1 MKTLLKDD
9 LLLVILLY
17 LLAISPVL
25 YFWEAFQSITMIGC
39 SAILLTKIRR
49 ASLKINTFNLP
60 FIAVSVILSVLYLYY
75 FSSKSLSL
83 LANTSLLFA
92 IPLCSNYLYQSQT
105 FLNHKTRILLSFCG
119 SAGLLS
125 FYTIVFY
132 LIDIPNHNFNWY
144 FARFNIENHLHIHGT
159 YLSLWMSVALLI
171 LANIWI
177 TSTAKTTIKN
187 LFYSFVSMVFVAGLL
202 IVNSRM
208 MLYTMLIL
216 GVLLYY
222 FYTIKNKQ
230 VGFSKKNVLILFI
243 TFFAVLVLSQRYWD
257 DVIFLFENKLASSS
271 RYTINYC
278 SLQTISDSFLLG
290 TNPNTLQNQLNNCYD
305 QYGFSELSKENIN
318 AHNQY
323 LDYFLKGGVL
333 LFVAFVTILFTKLR
347 LAYQKQNYLYFSVTL
362 LFCFAFL
369 TENILVRQYG
379 IYCYFLCD
387 VLLLGTIIPNKSHD
401 TNEIKE
407 SQGGN

>member
-9 LLLVILLY
+9 LLLVVLLY

-39 SAILLTKIRR
+39 SVLLLTKIKR

-60 FIAVSVILSVLYLYY
+60 FISAAVLFSGVCLWY
-75 FSSKSLSL
+75 FSSKSINL
-83 LANTSLLFA
+83 LANTLLLFA
-92 IPLCSNYLYQSQT
+92 IPLCSRYLYQSQT
-105 FLNHKTRILLSFCG
+105 FLKHKTRILLSFCG
-119 SAGLLS
+119 SVGLLS
-125 FYTIVFY
+125 LYTIVFY

-159 YLSLWMSVALLI
+159 YFSLWISIALLI
-171 LANIWI
+171 LTNTWI
-177 TSTAKTTIKN
+177 TNTAKNTIKKV
-187 LFYSFVSMVFVAGLL
+187 FYSFSCLIFVASLL

-208 MLYTMLIL
+208 MLYSMLFL

-222 FYTIKNKQ
+222 FYAIKSNQ
-230 VGFSKKNVLILFI
+230 LVFSKKMVVILFI
-243 TFFAVLVLSQRYWD
+243 SFCAILMLSQRYWD
-257 DVIFLFENKLASSS
+257 DVVYLFENKLASSS

-278 SLQTISDSFLLG
+278 SLQTITDSFLLG
-290 TNPNTLQNQLNNCYD
+290 TNPNTLQSQLNSCYD
-305 QYGFSELSKENIN
+305 RYGFSELSKENIN
-318 AHNQY
+318 SHNQY
-323 LDYFLKGGVL
+323 LDYFLKGGIL
-333 LFVAFVTILFTKLR
+333 LFVAFVMILFTKLR

-362 LFCFAFL
+362 LFCFAFI

-387 VLLLGTIIPNKSHD
+387 ILLLGAIVPNKSHN
-401 TNEIKE
+401 TNEIEE
-407 SQGGN
+407 S

>member
-9 LLLVILLY
+9 LLLVVLLY

-39 SAILLTKIRR
+39 SVLLLTKIKRT
-49 ASLKINTFNLP
+49 SLKINTFNLP
-60 FIAVSVILSVLYLYY
+60 FISAAVLFSGVCLWY
-75 FSSKSLSL
+75 FSSKSINL
-83 LANTSLLFA
+83 LANTLLLFA
-92 IPLCSNYLYQSQT
+92 IPLCSRYLYQSQT
-105 FLNHKTRILLSFCG
+105 FLNHKTRIMLSFCG
-119 SAGLLS
+119 SVGLLS
-125 FYTIVFY
+125 LYTIVFY

-159 YLSLWMSVALLI
+159 YFSLWISIALLI
-171 LANIWI
+171 LTNTWI
-177 TSTAKTTIKN
+177 TNTAKNTIKKV
-187 LFYSFVSMVFVAGLL
+187 FYSFSCLVFVAGLL

-208 MLYTMLIL
+208 MLYSMLFL

-222 FYTIKNKQ
+222 FYAIKSNQ
-230 VGFSKKNVLILFI
+230 LAFSKKMVVILFI
-243 TFFAVLVLSQRYWD
+243 SFCAILMLSQRYWD
-257 DVIFLFENKLASSS
+257 DLVFLFENKLASSS

-278 SLQTISDSFLLG
+278 SLQTITDSFLLG
-290 TNPNTLQNQLNNCYD
+290 TNPNTLQNQLNTCYD
-305 QYGFSELSKENIN
+305 KYEFSELSKENIN
-318 AHNQY
+318 SHNQY
-323 LDYFLKGGVL
+323 LDYFLKGGIL

-387 VLLLGTIIPNKSHD
+387 ILLLGAIVPNKSHN

-407 SQGGN
+407 S

>member
-9 LLLVILLY
+9 LLLVVLLY
-17 LLAISPVL
+17 LMAISPVL

-39 SAILLTKIRR
+39 SVLLLTKIKRV
-49 ASLKINTFNLP
+49 SLKINSFNLP
-60 FIAVSVILSVLYLYY
+60 FITVTVVLSAVYLCY
-75 FSSKSLSL
+75 FSSKNLGL
-83 LANTSLLFA
+83 LANTLLLFA
-92 IPLCSNYLYQSQT
+92 IPLCSSFLYQSQT

-119 SAGLLS
+119 SVGLLS

-144 FARFNIENHLHIHGT
+144 FARFNIENHLQIHGT
-159 YLSLWMSVALLI
+159 YLSLWMSVAFLI
-171 LANIWI
+171 LVNIWI
-177 TSTAKTTIKN
+177 SITAKTTIKN
-187 LFYSFVSMVFVAGLL
+187 VFYSFSCLVFVAGLL

-208 MLYTMLIL
+208 MLFSILFL

-222 FYTIKNKQ
+222 FYAIKSNQ
-230 VGFSKKNVLILFI
+230 LAFSKKMLVVLFI
-243 TFFAVLVLSQRYWD
+243 TFCIVVALSQRYWD
-257 DVIFLFENKLASSS
+257 DIVFLFENKLTSSS

-290 TNPNTLQNQLNNCYD
+290 TNPNTLQSQLNSCYD
-305 QYGFSELSKENIN
+305 QYGFQELSKENIN
-318 AHNQY
+318 SHNQY
-323 LDYFLKGGVL
+323 LDYFLKGGIL
-333 LFVAFVTILFTKLR
+333 LFVAFITILFTKLR
-347 LAYQKQNYLYFSVTL
+347 LAYQKQNYLYFSITL

-369 TENILVRQYG
+369 TENIMVRQYG

-387 VLLLGTIIPNKSHD
+387 VLLLGAIVPNKSHN

-407 SQGGN
+407 S